1 MATPTKTIQN
11 GTDQKDTILVF
22 ALICAGVSG
31 RKVPNISSLLII
43 LACYYGGGCIGAKV
57 GKTSD
62 SSSLTPFFFELP
74 TKNPKFL
81 GLAAGDCEQ
90 EACAFGYAFSYVFT
104 HCGVAHGTLL
114 ARVIRV
120 FVLIVKGMYRTL
132 LATCGST
139 DFEYFFILIL
149 GESFPRSH
157 TLQATCGTLHFTPF
171 ELRKLIAAALLGA
184 AARLI
189 FLLLSY
195 PVVFLPEKF
204 VGVAVPVP
212 ALPVVVRARASGP
225 VPAYPSRCPFRPRFL
240 CLASFR

>member
-1 MATPTKTIQN
+1 M
-11 GTDQKDTILVF
+11 
-22 ALICAGVSG
+22 
-31 RKVPNISSLLII
+31 R
-43 LACYYGGGCIGAKV
+43 
-57 GKTSD
+57 
-62 SSSLTPFFFELP
+62 ELM
-74 TKNPKFL
+74 KRARAN
-81 GLAAGDCEQ
+81 A
-90 EACAFGYAFSYVFT
+90 YAFSYV
-104 HCGVAHGTLL
+104 CSRCRVAHGTLL
-114 ARVIRV
+114 TRVSRV
-120 FVLIVKGMYRTL
+120 FVLIAKVMYRTL

-195 PVVFLPEKF
+195 LVVFLPEKF
-204 VGVAVPVP
+204 VGVAVLVP
-212 ALPVVVRARASGP
+212 ALPVVVLARASGP

-240 CLASFR
+240 CLAWFR